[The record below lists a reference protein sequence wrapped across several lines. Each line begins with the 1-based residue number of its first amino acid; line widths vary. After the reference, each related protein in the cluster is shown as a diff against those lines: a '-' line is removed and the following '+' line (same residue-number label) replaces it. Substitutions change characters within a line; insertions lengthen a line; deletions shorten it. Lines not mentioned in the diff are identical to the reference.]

1 MFLLNRARVSC
12 LLAALTC
19 GLAPAGIAAASSGAS
34 TERAAA
40 TGTTERVSVDSDEAQ
55 LTSAS
60 RVPYV
65 RPTTSGHGR
74 YVTFQT
80 YEPVTGS
87 DNNNREDV
95 VVRDRV
101 LGTTEPVSVAGGRT
115 RSGGGAT
122 ISTDGRYVAFLS
134 DSSALVP
141 DDDNGAYFDVFVRDR
156 RTGEL
161 TLVSTATDGTQ
172 RRVDSNEAV
181 ISGDGSRVA
190 FTTAARLSPADDDTA
205 PVDQPF
211 NRLDVYVHNLANG
224 HTRLASV
231 NARGAN
237 FTGPVGMGGMSY
249 NGRLVGFSWGNSGR
263 DRPDVPAGYYVR
275 DMAKPGAKLIWRE
288 DLNIIGNQ
296 ASGAPALSGNGRFA
310 AFASESQRLDAESDF
325 ARDDVARYDRRSGQ
339 LSLVSV
345 GAGSANADGDSWG
358 ATLSHRGDR
367 LSFAS
372 DATNLVAG
380 DDNDATDAFLL
391 DLSADQMTLVSA
403 APDGSPGRGTSAFGG
418 GVAISADGLHVAFTS
433 FAPDLVPGDTN
444 GKHDV
449 FLWTAFD

>member
-1 MFLLNRARVSC
+1 MHLLSRARVLC
-12 LLAALTC
+12 LLAALT
-19 GLAPAGIAAASSGAS
+19 GLATAGIAAAVPGAS
-34 TERAAA
+34 PQWAAA

-55 LTSAS
+55 LASAS

-101 LGTTEPVSVAGGRT
+101 LGITKPVSVAGGRA

-134 DSSALVP
+134 ASSALVP

-205 PVDQPF
+205 PADQPI
-211 NRLDVYVHNLANG
+211 NRVDVYVHNLVNG

-231 NARGAN
+231 NARGTN
-237 FTGPVGMGGMSY
+237 FTGPVGLGGMSFD
-249 NGRLVGFSWGNSGR
+249 GQLVGFSWGSSGR
-263 DRPDVPAGYYVR
+263 GRPDVPAGYYVR
-275 DMAKPGAKLIWRE
+275 DMAKAGAKLIWRE
-288 DLNIIGNQ
+288 DLNVISNVT
-296 ASGAPALSGNGRFA
+296 AGAPALSGDGRFA
-310 AFASESQRLDAESDF
+310 AFASRSQRLDAESDF
-325 ARDDVARYDRRSGQ
+325 ARFDVARYDRGSGR

-345 GAGSANADGDSWG
+345 SANSANADGGSWG

-403 APDGSPGRGTSAFGG
+403 APDGSPGRLPSAFGG
-418 GVAISADGLHVAFTS
+418 GVAISADGLHVAFAS
-433 FAPDLVPGDTN
+433 FATDLVPNDTN
-444 GKHDV
+444 NKHDL